1 MSESNE
7 ALQALQASV
16 DHLKQAVD
24 ANASSQAGDTAV
36 LFTVLSL
43 VLAELPPDTRNLIE
57 DSFSVWANGLPNAA
71 LSKDVKQ
78 IARQRL
84 AMTPR
89 TDRGTP
95 RLRRV
100 RPGPCNPP
108 SPAAAHASS
117 AVRAWWRL
125 AARGTRPCR
134 ACVAPPHS
142 CCL

>member
-43 VLAELPPDTRNLIE
+43 VRRLPPDTRNLIE

-84 AMTPR
+84 AMTLS
-89 TDRGTP
+89 D
-95 RLRRV
+95 
-100 RPGPCNPP
+100 
-108 SPAAAHASS
+108 
-117 AVRAWWRL
+117 
-125 AARGTRPCR
+125 
-134 ACVAPPHS
+134 
-142 CCL
+142 

>member
-16 DHLKQAVD
+16 DQLKQAVD
-24 ANASSQAGDTAV
+24 ANASRQAGDTAV

-71 LSKDVKQ
+71 LSTDVKQ

-84 AMTPR
+84 AMKLS
-89 TDRGTP
+89 D
-95 RLRRV
+95 
-100 RPGPCNPP
+100 
-108 SPAAAHASS
+108 
-117 AVRAWWRL
+117 
-125 AARGTRPCR
+125 
-134 ACVAPPHS
+134 
-142 CCL
+142 

>member
-24 ANASSQAGDTAV
+24 ANASSHAGDTAV

-71 LSKDVKQ
+71 LSQDVKQ

-84 AMTPR
+84 AMTLS
-89 TDRGTP
+89 D
-95 RLRRV
+95 
-100 RPGPCNPP
+100 
-108 SPAAAHASS
+108 
-117 AVRAWWRL
+117 
-125 AARGTRPCR
+125 
-134 ACVAPPHS
+134 
-142 CCL
+142 